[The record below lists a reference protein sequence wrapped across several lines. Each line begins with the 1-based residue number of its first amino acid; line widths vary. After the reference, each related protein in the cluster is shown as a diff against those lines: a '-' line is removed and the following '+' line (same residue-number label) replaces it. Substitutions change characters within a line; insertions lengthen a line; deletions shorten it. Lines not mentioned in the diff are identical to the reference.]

1 MMKITAFKLYSY
13 W

>member
-1 MMKITAFKLYSY
+1 MIKITAFKLYSY